1 MPAKNAKE
9 VFVTMLSA
17 EREGT
22 ERTTAIL
29 QELSKAAE
37 NPEIQQAIEAR
48 VFVKNQIL
56 SKLDEVFEVIGEKP
70 VKVSARLLDIFVEDF
85 RREVAEI
92 QSPEAR
98 RLFVLAKISHIVHL
112 RIGGYMLLT
121 AAADLTGNWEV
132 GVLLESCL
140 ADELAFAERTRR
152 LIRKVVETKIAA
164 RAA

>member
-1 MPAKNAKE
+1 MPARNPKE

-17 EREGT
+17 EREGA

-48 VFVKNQIL
+48 VFIKNQIL
-56 SKLDEVFEVIGEKP
+56 SRLDEVFKIIGEKP
-70 VKVSARLLDIFVEDF
+70 VKFSGRLLDIFVEDF
-85 RREVAEI
+85 RGELAEI

-98 RLFVLAKISHIVHL
+98 RLFVLAKLSHLVHL
-112 RIGGYMLLT
+112 RIGGYVLLT